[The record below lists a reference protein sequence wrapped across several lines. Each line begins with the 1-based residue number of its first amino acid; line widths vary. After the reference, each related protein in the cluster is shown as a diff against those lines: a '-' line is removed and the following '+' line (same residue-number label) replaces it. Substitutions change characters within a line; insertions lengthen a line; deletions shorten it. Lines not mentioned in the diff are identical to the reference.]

1 MTQLREEILFH
12 SPKVVSNLALALF
25 FWVARYI
32 VLITLE
38 TVNAEFVFLLQMGLL
53 LVTGIFL
60 IRASF
65 NTLSIIDKL
74 IGSFLNRLGID
85 DVWSRQRIFK
95 DTMYIIAILLVAAAV
110 FPILNSLSTIEPLL
124 QQIVTYTALGLILLF
139 VFDIGRNFYRLTEKK
154 ANSMAKRIS
163 NSIQYEGEIDGS

>member
-1 MTQLREEILFH
+1 MTKLREEILFN
-12 SPKVVSNLALALF
+12 SPKVVSNLALALL

-32 VLITLE
+32 VLITLG

-53 LVTGIFL
+53 IVTGIFL

-65 NTLSIIDKL
+65 NTLSIVDKL

-95 DTMYIIAILLVAAAV
+95 DTMCIIAVLLVAAAV
-110 FPILNSLSTIEPLL
+110 FPLLNSISTIEPLL
-124 QQIVTYTALGLILLF
+124 QQIITYAGLGLILLF
-139 VFDIGRNFYRLTEKK
+139 VFDIGRSFYRLTEKK
-154 ANSMAKRIS
+154 ANSMANRIS
-163 NSIQYEGEIDGS
+163 NSIYDEEKIDG

>member
-1 MTQLREEILFH
+1 MTKLREEILFN
-12 SPKVVSNLALALF
+12 SPKVVSNLALALL

-32 VLITLE
+32 VLITLG

-53 LVTGIFL
+53 IVTGIFL

-65 NTLSIIDKL
+65 NTLSIVDKL

-95 DTMYIIAILLVAAAV
+95 DTMCIIAVLLVAAAV
-110 FPILNSLSTIEPLL
+110 FPLLNNISTIEPLL
-124 QQIVTYTALGLILLF
+124 QQIITYAGLGLILLF
-139 VFDIGRNFYRLTEKK
+139 VFDIGRSFYRLTEKK
-154 ANSMAKRIS
+154 ANSMANRIS
-163 NSIQYEGEIDGS
+163 NSIYEEEKIDG

>member
-1 MTQLREEILFH
+1 MSQLREEILFH
-12 SPKVVSNLALALF
+12 SPKVVSNLALALL
-25 FWVARYI
+25 FWVVRYF

-38 TVNAEFVFLLQMGLL
+38 TVTAEFVFLLQMGLL

-110 FPILNSLSTIEPLL
+110 FPILNSLSTTEPLL